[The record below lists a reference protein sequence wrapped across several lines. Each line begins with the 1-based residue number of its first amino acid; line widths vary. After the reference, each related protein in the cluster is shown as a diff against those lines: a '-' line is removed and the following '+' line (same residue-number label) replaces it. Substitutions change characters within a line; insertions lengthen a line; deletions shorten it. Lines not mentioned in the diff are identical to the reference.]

1 MLSRFRRSL
10 RVSGRRVRRA
20 RRTWV
25 RQSVDA
31 ALPDNV
37 AGRVPDWAQTPRG
50 RVMLSALALVVLLG
64 WLLLLAL
71 ITL

>member
-1 MLSRFRRSL
+1 MLRRFRRTL

-20 RRTWV
+20 RRAWV
-25 RQSVDA
+25 RNSLDA
-31 ALPDNV
+31 ALPPSLE
-37 AGRVPDWAQTPRG
+37 GRVPNWARTGRG
-50 RVMLSALALVVLLG
+50 RVVLSALAVVVLLG

>member
-20 RRTWV
+20 RRAWI
-25 RQSVDA
+25 RNSLDA
-31 ALPDNV
+31 ALPPSME
-37 AGRVPDWAQTPRG
+37 GRVPDWAQTPRG
-50 RVMLSALALVVLLG
+50 RVVLSALAVVALLG
-64 WLLLLAL
+64 WLLLMLL